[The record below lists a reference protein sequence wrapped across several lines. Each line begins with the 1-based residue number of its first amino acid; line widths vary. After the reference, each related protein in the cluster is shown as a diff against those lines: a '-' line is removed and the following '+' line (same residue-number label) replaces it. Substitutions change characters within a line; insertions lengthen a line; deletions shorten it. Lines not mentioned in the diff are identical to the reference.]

1 LANNGAGLP
10 VPIVTYQFALF
21 FFLPFHPAGKRLAR
35 PFRGC
40 GRREAPSMESKPE
53 DYECGGGSDG
63 RFGSAEGLR
72 ITSMM
77 MTMDMK
83 GCCDRETS
91 FRAI

>member
-1 LANNGAGLP
+1 
-10 VPIVTYQFALF
+10 
-21 FFLPFHPAGKRLAR
+21 
-35 PFRGC
+35 
-40 GRREAPSMESKPE
+40 MESKPE